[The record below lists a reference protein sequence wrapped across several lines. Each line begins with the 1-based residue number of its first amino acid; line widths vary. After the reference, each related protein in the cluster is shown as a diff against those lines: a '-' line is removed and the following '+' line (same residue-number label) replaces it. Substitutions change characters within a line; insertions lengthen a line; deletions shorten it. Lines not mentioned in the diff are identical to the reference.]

1 MKRPARAEIM
11 RKQSGGD
18 DNDGSERLETGGLH
32 LRNRDG
38 CGDVDGRD
46 GGDGFAAQRMV
57 GTTNG
62 IEAATPA
69 TPAVIAPLVRRP
81 KSTPVHEL
89 ERYMRCQDCSQ
100 VRGYPYKRSQL
111 VAR

>member
-1 MKRPARAEIM
+1 VVICEVTRTNAWNDFLLTHFGHVGAMMRPPRAEIM

-18 DNDGSERLETGGLH
+18 DNDGSHRLETGGLH
-32 LRNRDG
+32 LRNRDR

-62 IEAATPA
+62 MEA
-69 TPAVIAPLVRRP
+69 TPAVIASP
-81 KSTPVHEL
+81 
-89 ERYMRCQDCSQ
+89 
-100 VRGYPYKRSQL
+100 
-111 VAR
+111 

>member
-1 MKRPARAEIM
+1 MMRPARAEIM

-18 DNDGSERLETGGLH
+18 DNGGTHRLETGGLH

-46 GGDGFAAQRMV
+46 GGEGFAAQRMV

-62 IEAATPA
+62 IEA
-69 TPAVIAPLVRRP
+69 TPAVIAPPQGQTSSSASSGNRRT
-81 KSTPVHEL
+81 TPA
-89 ERYMRCQDCSQ
+89 S
-100 VRGYPYKRSQL
+100 S
-111 VAR
+111 ARRHCL